1 VDAAIGASVPDLR
14 SLGPMRSGTSFMTRE
29 LYRDGERIREF
40 DVRSAATVMTAFIGA
55 LFLVFFLAAFLP
67 WLLSKGM
74 TAAVEGL
81 MNRIGFGT
89 FHANTIWS
97 WLLVLAMFAVFTAFI
112 VVIATGILALYN
124 LLSERTGMGMSVET
138 RVPELVSGRRA
149 AIAGPEEDTELDGS
163 FDELYAEAQRRNVRG
178 RSTMSKDELQN
189 ALRRRRRPA
198 TRPRASRARRA

>member
-1 VDAAIGASVPDLR
+1 
-14 SLGPMRSGTSFMTRE
+14 MRPGTSAMTRE

-40 DVRSAATVMTAFIGA
+40 DVRSAATVMSAFIGG

-89 FHANTIWS
+89 FHADTIWS

-124 LLSERTGMGMSVET
+124 LLSERTGMGMSVE
-138 RVPELVSGRRA
+138 RRELVAGGRA
-149 AIAGPEEDTELDGS
+149 ALAGPDDEDDIDDS
-163 FDELYAEAQRRNVRG
+163 FDELYSEAQRRNVKG
-178 RSTMSKDELQN
+178 RSTMSKAELQK
-189 ALRRRRRPA
+189 ALRSRRRTGARSTA
-198 TRPRASRARRA
+198 SRPRRG

>member
-1 VDAAIGASVPDLR
+1 
-14 SLGPMRSGTSFMTRE
+14 MTRE
-29 LYRDGERIREF
+29 SYRDGELIREF
-40 DVRSAATVMTAFIGA
+40 DVRSAATVMSAFIGG

-124 LLSERTGMGMSVET
+124 VLSDRTGMGMRVET
-138 RVPELVSGRRA
+138 RAKELTAGSRVA
-149 AIAGPEEDTELDGS
+149 VAGPIADDDTDDS
-163 FDELYAEAQRRNVRG
+163 FDALYADAQRRNIKG
-178 RSTMSKDELQN
+178 RSMMSKDELEH
-189 ALRRRRRPA
+189 ALRRRRRRAPRSTA
-198 TRPRASRARRA
+198 TRRRRS

>member
-1 VDAAIGASVPDLR
+1 
-14 SLGPMRSGTSFMTRE
+14 MRSGTSFMTRE
-29 LYRDGERIREF
+29 LNRDGERIREF
-40 DVRSAATVMTAFIGA
+40 DVRSAATVMTAAIGA
-55 LFLVFFLAAFLP
+55 LFLIFFLAAFLP

-124 LLSERTGMGMSVET
+124 LLSERTGMGMSVDP

-149 AIAGPEEDTELDGS
+149 AIGAPAEDTEPDGS
-163 FDELYAEAQRRNVRG
+163 FDELYAEAQRRNIKG
-178 RSTMSKDELQN
+178 RSTMSKGELQK

-198 TRPRASRARRA
+198 TRPRASRAR

>member
-1 VDAAIGASVPDLR
+1 
-14 SLGPMRSGTSFMTRE
+14 MRSDTSFMTRE

-81 MNRIGFGT
+81 MNRIGFGA

-112 VVIATGILALYN
+112 VIIATGILALYN
-124 LLSERTGMGMSVET
+124 LLSERTGMGMNAET

-149 AIAGPEEDTELDGS
+149 AIAAPDDDDELDGS
-163 FDELYAEAQRRNVRG
+163 FDDLYAEAQRRNVRG
-178 RSTMSKDELQN
+178 RSTMSKDELQK
-189 ALRRRRRPA
+189 ALRRRRRTA
-198 TRPRASRARRA
+198 ARPSASRTRRA

>member
-1 VDAAIGASVPDLR
+1 
-14 SLGPMRSGTSFMTRE
+14 MRSGTSFMTRE

-81 MNRIGFGT
+81 MNRIGFGA

-124 LLSERTGMGMSVET
+124 LLSERTGMGMNVET

-149 AIAGPEEDTELDGS
+149 AIAAPDDDDELDGS
-163 FDELYAEAQRRNVRG
+163 FDDLYAEAQRRNVRG
-178 RSTMSKDELQN
+178 RSTMSKDELQK
-189 ALRRRRRPA
+189 ALRRRRRTA
-198 TRPRASRARRA
+198 ARPSASRTRRA

>member
-1 VDAAIGASVPDLR
+1 
-14 SLGPMRSGTSFMTRE
+14 MRSGTSFMTRE

-112 VVIATGILALYN
+112 VVIATGILVLYN
-124 LLSERTGMGMSVET
+124 LLSERTGMGMNVET

-149 AIAGPEEDTELDGS
+149 AIAGPDDDTELDGS
-163 FDELYAEAQRRNVRG
+163 FDELYAEAQRRNIRG
-178 RSTMSKDELQN
+178 RSTMSKDDLQK
-189 ALRRRRRPA
+189 ALRRRRRTA

>member
-1 VDAAIGASVPDLR
+1 
-14 SLGPMRSGTSFMTRE
+14 MRSGTNFMTRE

-124 LLSERTGMGMSVET
+124 LLSERTGMGMTVET
-138 RVPELVSGRRA
+138 RVPELVSGSRA
-149 AIAGPEEDTELDGS
+149 AIAAPDDDEELDGS
-163 FDELYAEAQRRNVRG
+163 FDELYAEAQRRNVPG
-178 RSTMSKDELQN
+178 RSTMSKDELRK
-189 ALRRRRRPA
+189 ALRRRPRRRTA
-198 TRPRASRARRA
+198 ARARTSRTRRA

>member
-1 VDAAIGASVPDLR
+1 
-14 SLGPMRSGTSFMTRE
+14 MRSDTSFMTRE

-149 AIAGPEEDTELDGS
+149 AIAGPEDDTELDGS
-163 FDELYAEAQRRNVRG
+163 FDELYAEAQRRNIRG
-178 RSTMSKDELQN
+178 RSTMSKDELQK
-189 ALRRRRRPA
+189 ALRRRRRTA

>member
-1 VDAAIGASVPDLR
+1 
-14 SLGPMRSGTSFMTRE
+14 MTRE

-163 FDELYAEAQRRNVRG
+163 FDELYAEAQRRNIRG
-178 RSTMSKDELQN
+178 RSTMSKDELQK

>member
-1 VDAAIGASVPDLR
+1 
-14 SLGPMRSGTSFMTRE
+14 MRTGTSAMTRE
-29 LYRDGERIREF
+29 SYRDGELVREF
-40 DVRSAATVMTAFIGA
+40 DVRSAAAVMAAFIGG

-124 LLSERTGMGMSVET
+124 LLSDRTGMGMRVET
-138 RVPELVSGRRA
+138 RAKELT
-149 AIAGPEEDTELDGS
+149 AGPRAITAPRVDDGTDDS
-163 FDELYAEAQRRNVRG
+163 FDALYAEAQRRRIKG
-178 RSTMSKDELQN
+178 RSTMSKDELRQ
-189 ALRRRRRPA
+189 ALRRRR
-198 TRPRASRARRA
+198 TRARATSTRTRRS

>member
-1 VDAAIGASVPDLR
+1 
-14 SLGPMRSGTSFMTRE
+14 MTRE
-29 LYRDGERIREF
+29 LNRDGERIREF

-55 LFLVFFLAAFLP
+55 LFLIFFLAAFLP

-124 LLSERTGMGMSVET
+124 LLSERTGMGMSVDPRT
-138 RVPELVSGRRA
+138 PELVSGRRA
-149 AIAGPEEDTELDGS
+149 AIAPPAEETEPDGS
-163 FDELYAEAQRRNVRG
+163 FDELYAEAQRRNIKG
-178 RSTMSKDELQN
+178 RSTMSKDELQK

-198 TRPRASRARRA
+198 TRSRASRARRA

>member
-1 VDAAIGASVPDLR
+1 
-14 SLGPMRSGTSFMTRE
+14 MRSGTSFMTRE

-81 MNRIGFGT
+81 MNRIGFGA

-112 VVIATGILALYN
+112 VIIATGILALYN
-124 LLSERTGMGMSVET
+124 LLSERTGMGMNVET

-149 AIAGPEEDTELDGS
+149 AIAAPDDEDELDGS
-163 FDELYAEAQRRNVRG
+163 FDDLYAEAQRRNVRG
-178 RSTMSKDELQN
+178 RSTMSKDELQK
-189 ALRRRRRPA
+189 ALRRRRRTA
-198 TRPRASRARRA
+198 ARPSASRTRRA

>member
-1 VDAAIGASVPDLR
+1 
-14 SLGPMRSGTSFMTRE
+14 MRSGTSPMTRE
-29 LYRDGERIREF
+29 LYRGGERIREF
-40 DVRSAATVMTAFIGA
+40 DVRSAATVMSAFIGG

-97 WLLVLAMFAVFTAFI
+97 WLLVLAMFALFTAFI

-124 LLSERTGMGMSVET
+124 LLSERTGIGMPVEGGG
-138 RVPELVSGRRA
+138 RELV
-149 AIAGPEEDTELDGS
+149 AGPAPLAPPDDEIDGS
-163 FDELYAEAQRRNVRG
+163 FDELYAEAQRRNLKG
-178 RSTMSKDELQN
+178 RSTMSRDELQK
-189 ALRRRRRPA
+189 ALRRRRRVSARPTKSR
-198 TRPRASRARRA
+198 TRRV